1 MEFLLGLDLRT
12 ERFHASLDKNM
23 SHFFRKLFG
32 LFGFLL
38 GATEENPAS

>member
-1 MEFLLGLDLRT
+1 
-12 ERFHASLDKNM
+12 M

-32 LFGFLL
+32 LFGFLF